1 MEKNQNAKFAKF
13 ALSAAACF
21 ALLFAVMVAS
31 AVSAAP
37 MPEPVTEVATAVE
50 TVRPSEAIEAPK
62 PAMPVEA
69 IAADDADLE
78 AKLKE
83 ALTAVK
89 KVIQIDDKAYP
100 NFSYYYY
107 PDSFGGDNWNFNWA
121 SAKWDSNINVSVV
134 GSGRILYYGK
144 YEYSA
149 KTQMNRAKFAEITK
163 KEAAEKAEA
172 FLKKLLGSEF
182 DGYRLY
188 QQSISYP
195 SDRYSLIYMLAK
207 NGYDY
212 PEFQLYVDVDKITG
226 DILGF
231 SNYNYFYGMAPEAP
245 KFDFQKAASVISVE
259 EALKSYLENIGLELV
274 YASYYDWEAREY
286 TILPVYRL
294 SGAYGKY
301 ISAVDGSVLD
311 TADVLGIVP
320 LPAPKAQAEMATDSG
335 AMGGADEVYFSE
347 AELLELAKAKNYL
360 TADQAIDKMAK
371 AFGLELG
378 NLENFTKYV
387 NLMADY
393 MEKDRYL
400 WSISLYSQSET
411 MYENHYASIDAKTG
425 TIIYYSGGTY
435 PVYYDYGIKGDGDEP
450 EYVYTYKQAK
460 EIAIKKIKELS
471 PVDFSNFEL
480 MGQSDEGMAA
490 YYYFYF
496 VRKVNGIPF
505 ENNGVYVSFDNISG
519 KITSYSFQWY
529 DKAKFPKLEGLVTP
543 EEALASIA
551 GFAGYDIYYAS
562 GSQAEDGRINAV
574 LVYKFG
580 AYAMADALTGK
591 CLGWDLKELK
601 APEPEPDYKDLGGHW
616 SERTVQ
622 KLTDNGIYVWGGE
635 AFDPNKPITK
645 SEFVNYLR
653 FFAYN
658 SYYFTQL
665 DSSIFVNQ
673 AAYALLEKYATDAD
687 ADKILTKQEAAKIVC
702 ELAGYGELGK
712 HTEIFAYPFNDDN
725 CDDEYKGYVA
735 IIKAF
740 GLILGDDLGNYDG
753 TKELTRAEAAAIV
766 YNIVMT
772 FAGE

>member
-21 ALLFAVMVAS
+21 ALLMAVMVAS

-62 PAMPVEA
+62 PAMPVESV
-69 IAADDADLE
+69 AADDADLE
-78 AKLKE
+78 LKLKE
-83 ALTAVK
+83 ALAAVK

-121 SAKWDSNINVSVV
+121 SANWDANINVSVL
-134 GSGRILYYGK
+134 GNGRILYYGK
-144 YEYSA
+144 YEYNE
-149 KTQMNRAKFAEITK
+149 KTQANRVKFAEVTK
-163 KEAAEKAEA
+163 KEAADKAEA

-195 SDRYSLIYMLAK
+195 SDRYNLIYMLAK

-226 DILGF
+226 EVLAF
-231 SNYNYFYGMAPEAP
+231 SNYSYSYMTHEAP
-245 KFDFQKAASVISVE
+245 RFDFQKAASVISVE

-286 TILPVYRL
+286 TVHPVYRL

-320 LPAPKAQAEMATDSG
+320 LPSPRAEAALAYSAD
-335 AMGGADEVYFSE
+335 MGGGAEEVYFSE
-347 AELLELAKAKNYL
+347 AELLELAKAKNYI
-360 TADQAIDKMAK
+360 TAEQAIDKMVK
-371 AFGLELG
+371 AFDLDLG
-378 NLENFTKYV
+378 DLENFTKYIS
-387 NLMADY
+387 LQADY

-411 MYENHYASIDAKTG
+411 VYENYYASLDARNG
-425 TIIYYSGGTY
+425 AILYYSGGSY
-435 PVYYDYGIKGDGDEP
+435 PVYYDYGQMGDEP
-450 EYVYTYKQAK
+450 EYMYTYKQAK
-460 EIAIKKIKELS
+460 EIVIKKIKELS

-480 MGQSDEGMAA
+480 VGQGDEETAA

-505 ENNGVYVSFDNISG
+505 ESNGVYVYFDNING
-519 KITSYSFQWY
+519 KINSYSFQWY
-529 DKAKFPKLEGLVTP
+529 EKAKFPKLEGLVSP
-543 EEALASIA
+543 EEALAGIA
-551 GFAGYDIYYAS
+551 GFAGYNIYYAS
-562 GSQAEDGRINAV
+562 GNQAEDGRINAV

-580 AYAMADALTGK
+580 AYAMADAFTGK
-591 CLGWDLKELK
+591 CLGWDLKEAK
-601 APEPEPDYKDLGGHW
+601 APEFEPDYKDLGGHW
-616 SERTVQ
+616 SEKTVRT
-622 KLTDNGIYVWGGE
+622 LTDNGIYVWGGE

-645 SEFVNYLR
+645 IEFVNYLR
-653 FFAYN
+653 FFVYN

-665 DSSIFVNQ
+665 DSSMFVNQ
-673 AAYALLEKYATDAD
+673 FAYALMDKYASDAD

-740 GLILGDDLGNYDG
+740 GLILGDELGNYDG

-772 FAGE
+772 FAGK